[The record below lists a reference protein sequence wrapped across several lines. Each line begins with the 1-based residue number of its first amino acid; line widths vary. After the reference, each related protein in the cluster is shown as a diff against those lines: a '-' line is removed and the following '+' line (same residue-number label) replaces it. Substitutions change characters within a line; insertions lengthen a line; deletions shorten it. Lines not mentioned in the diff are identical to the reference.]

1 MKLKELKSVDELLSI
16 ERVKMVCL
24 YFVCGIL
31 WPIAPVKNPLVD
43 EKIFSLIDDFDAFN
57 KHPWGTITFKGAVFD
72 LKCDLKKKE
81 VSLREKV
88 VNGKRLNSGT
98 HDMVGFIYP
107 LQILAYECV
116 SGIGERFAKQ
126 KEGDNTS
133 LPRMCQWISNKWPK
147 KGSPRYIDI
156 LNASKSGEKI
166 IRSIL
171 LPTDQESTSPYIR
184 NIFIEDSTDSDLSF
198 INSLLLEGKSV
209 YCIRNPALCESKE
222 TLQSKEKDKKS
233 KFCPKIKST
242 RSYKIYPAK
251 KAPEKQSHEA
261 ERDDTLGESNIIR
274 QVTALQEHIDKNFV
288 ELKNMISNLDSKLE
302 RVIQVVDISSSP
314 KRRSNEPTTVSARSK
329 RKKTH
334 EYEPVTP
341 FFNQGVV
348 LGQEAT
354 VEPLTSPLT
363 SLDYIVKET
372 TFVDRDLNGGVS
384 REQLLVN
391 DEVTN
396 ELDVLFDPLHEPPS
410 NERQRLGK
418 HIIFYT
424 RSKKKNVVVES
435 QKNLISGCGVNE
447 QYVAT
452 TEISFKHDDANV
464 ITVEYDAAMND
475 QALPKEI
482 TPSIAVKK
490 YARRSKKSQFC
501 RSPYVQLPET
511 PALTALGYT
520 GPYNGSFEPVQCVS
534 IKKVLSTVTKEVNRL
549 HDGFKACTY
558 GSYGKSWFTNL
569 LNPRHWLDE
578 SHIYECMYGL
588 SVLQKTYPHLVKQD
602 VAIMSPYFSQDICFA
617 YRNARDD
624 FSNSYWKKLFGYVD
638 GYCRRWTSVPWANA
652 SSVLIPL
659 NLPIHWVAVVVNVKD
674 EIITIFDCNHGCY
687 TDAEMIAYID
697 PVEYVVQH
705 LLHYSKV
712 KIPDMW
718 TVARP
723 KDFPQNMSSSDCG
736 AWMLKTFE
744 VELSQQSPYGLNDN
758 IVNSYRKYLGTS
770 VWYGEWIL

>member
-1 MKLKELKSVDELLSI
+1 
-16 ERVKMVCL
+16 
-24 YFVCGIL
+24 
-31 WPIAPVKNPLVD
+31 
-43 EKIFSLIDDFDAFN
+43 
-57 KHPWGTITFKGAVFD
+57 
-72 LKCDLKKKE
+72 
-81 VSLREKV
+81 
-88 VNGKRLNSGT
+88 
-98 HDMVGFIYP
+98 
-107 LQILAYECV
+107 
-116 SGIGERFAKQ
+116 
-126 KEGDNTS
+126 
-133 LPRMCQWISNKWPK
+133 
-147 KGSPRYIDI
+147 
-156 LNASKSGEKI
+156 
-166 IRSIL
+166 
-171 LPTDQESTSPYIR
+171 
-184 NIFIEDSTDSDLSF
+184 
-198 INSLLLEGKSV
+198 
-209 YCIRNPALCESKE
+209 
-222 TLQSKEKDKKS
+222 
-233 KFCPKIKST
+233 
-242 RSYKIYPAK
+242 
-251 KAPEKQSHEA
+251 
-261 ERDDTLGESNIIR
+261 
-274 QVTALQEHIDKNFV
+274 
-288 ELKNMISNLDSKLE
+288 MISNLDSKLE
-302 RVIQVVDISSSP
+302 RVIQVVDISSSS

-334 EYEPVTP
+334 EYKPVTP

-396 ELDVLFDPLHEPPS
+396 ELDVLFDPL
-410 NERQRLGK
+410 L
-418 HIIFYT
+418 
-424 RSKKKNVVVES
+424 VVES

-447 QYVAT
+447 QYVAI

-464 ITVEYDAAMND
+464 ITVEDDAAMND

-558 GSYGKSWFTNL
+558 GSYGKSWFTDL

-578 SHIYECMYGL
+578 SHVYECMYGL

-638 GYCRRWTSVPWANA
+638 GYCRRWTSVPW
-652 SSVLIPL
+652 L
-659 NLPIHWVAVVVNVKD
+659 
-674 EIITIFDCNHGCY
+674 
-687 TDAEMIAYID
+687 
-697 PVEYVVQH
+697 
-705 LLHYSKV
+705 
-712 KIPDMW
+712 
-718 TVARP
+718 
-723 KDFPQNMSSSDCG
+723 
-736 AWMLKTFE
+736 
-744 VELSQQSPYGLNDN
+744 
-758 IVNSYRKYLGTS
+758 
-770 VWYGEWIL
+770 